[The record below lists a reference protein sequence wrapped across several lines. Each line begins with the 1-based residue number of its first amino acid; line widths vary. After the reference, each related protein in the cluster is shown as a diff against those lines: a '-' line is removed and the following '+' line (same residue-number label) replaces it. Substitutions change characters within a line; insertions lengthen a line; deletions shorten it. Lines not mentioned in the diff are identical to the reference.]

1 MFTVRFWGVRGSIP
15 VPGPNTVIY
24 GGNTSC
30 IEIRADERLVI
41 VDLGSGVHT
50 LGVWL
55 IENELK
61 NKGKIKADIL
71 LSHTHWDHVM
81 GFPMFN
87 PIYSQGTELS
97 IIGPATL
104 ESIDLKSAIENQ
116 LSSQYWPVQP
126 DRLAAKIKYQ
136 QIKETTVDLGSGLTV
151 SSKFLNHS
159 LPCFGYRI
167 NYEGKSVVTIFD
179 HEMFLNA
186 EENEKIKKF
195 ISGADILIH
204 DAQYKQEEYAIHKGW
219 GHCTYEQVVEFTAG
233 IDIKTLVF
241 FHHEPSRKDS
251 ELEQIEKSYA
261 NCTSPKI
268 VVAKEGLVLEA

>member
-1 MFTVRFWGVRGSIP
+1 MLTVRFWGVRGSIP

-30 IEIRADERLVI
+30 IEVRADERLVI

-50 LGVWL
+50 LGAWL

-61 NKGKIKADIL
+61 SKGKIKADIL

-81 GFPMFN
+81 GFPMFS
-87 PIYSQGTELS
+87 PIYSGGTELN

-104 ESIDLKSAIENQ
+104 ESVDLKSAIENQ

-136 QIKETTVDLGSGLTV
+136 QIKETTIDLGSGLTV

-167 NYEGKSVVTIFD
+167 NYKGKSVVTIFD
-179 HEMFLNA
+179 HELFLTA
-186 EENEKIKKF
+186 EENEKVKKF

-204 DAQYKQEEYAIHKGW
+204 DAQYKQEEYASHKGW
-219 GHCTYEQVVEFTAG
+219 GHCTYEQVIEFIAG
-233 IDIKTLVF
+233 TDIKTLVF
-241 FHHEPSRKDS
+241 FHHEPSRKDG

-261 NCTSPKI
+261 NSTSPKI
-268 VVAKEGLVLEA
+268 IVAKEGLVLEA

>member
-1 MFTVRFWGVRGSIP
+1 MLTVRFWGVRGSIP

-41 VDLGSGVHT
+41 VDLGTGVHA
-50 LGVWL
+50 LGIWL

-61 NKGKIKADIL
+61 SKGKLKADIL

-81 GFPMFN
+81 GFPMFS
-87 PIYSQGTELS
+87 PIYFNGTELN

-126 DRLAAKIKYQ
+126 DRLSAKIKYQ
-136 QIKETTVDLGSGLTV
+136 QIKETTIDLGEGLTV

-167 NYEGKSVVTIFD
+167 TYKGKSVATIFD
-179 HEMFLNA
+179 HEMFLTG
-186 EENEKIKKF
+186 EENEKVKKF
-195 ISGADILIH
+195 ISGVDILIH
-204 DAQYKQEEYAIHKGW
+204 DAQYKQEEYESHKGW
-219 GHCTYEQVVEFTAG
+219 GHCTYEQVMDFTAG
-233 IDIKTLVF
+233 IGVKTLVF
-241 FHHEPSRKDS
+241 FHHEPSRKDG
-251 ELEQIEKSYA
+251 ELEQIEKKYA
-261 NCTSPKI
+261 NNTSPKI

>member
-50 LGVWL
+50 LGLWL
-55 IENELK
+55 IENDLK

-81 GFPMFN
+81 GFPMFS
-87 PIYSQGTELS
+87 PIYSGNTELS

-104 ESIDLKSAIENQ
+104 ESIDLRSAIENQ

-126 DRLAAKIKYQ
+126 DRLSAKIKYQ
-136 QIKETTVDLGSGLTV
+136 QIKETTVDLGEGLTV

-167 NYEGKSVVTIFD
+167 TYKGKSVVTIFD
-179 HEMFLNA
+179 HEMFLSD
-186 EENEKIKKF
+186 EENEKVKKF

-204 DAQYKQEEYAIHKGW
+204 DAQYKQEEYASHKGW
-219 GHCTYEQVVEFTAG
+219 GHCTYEQAVEFTAG
-233 IDIKTLVF
+233 IGIKTLVF
-241 FHHEPSRKDS
+241 YHHEPSRKDN

-261 NCTSPKI
+261 NSTSPKI

>member
-1 MFTVRFWGVRGSIP
+1 MLTVRFWGVRGSIP

-50 LGVWL
+50 LGDWL

-81 GFPMFN
+81 GFPMFS
-87 PIYSQGTELS
+87 PIYSNGTELS

-136 QIKETTVDLGSGLTV
+136 QIKETTVDLGEGLIV

-167 NYEGKSVVTIFD
+167 SYKGKSVATIFD
-179 HEMFLNA
+179 HEFFLTA
-186 EENEKIKKF
+186 EENEKVKKF
-195 ISGADILIH
+195 ISGVDILVH
-204 DAQYKQEEYAIHKGW
+204 DAQYKQEEYASHKGW
-219 GHCTYEQVVEFTAG
+219 GHCTYEQVMEFTAG
-233 IDIKTLVF
+233 IGIKTLVF

-251 ELEQIEKSYA
+251 ELEEIEKSYV
-261 NCTSPKI
+261 NSTSPKI
-268 VVAKEGLVLEA
+268 IVAKEGLVLEA